1 MKSVLWMSVGALW
14 LIAGFV
20 LGLAFAE
27 GMEGQEQMSELDS
40 RDVARRVEE
49 HFDYKVPSHNGQVLL
64 HPIVLAVLDIL
75 KEEGF
80 IELDHRTDVPS
91 AAVVPSEGEW
101 VPDDSLGIPGY
112 HYNNPAP
119 EGSR

>member
-1 MKSVLWMSVGALW
+1 MSK
-14 LIAGFV
+14 
-20 LGLAFAE
+20 LGRRAPKRTKEF
-27 GMEGQEQMSELDS
+27 DS
-40 RDVARRVEE
+40 RDVARKVEE
-49 HFDYKVPSHNGQVLL
+49 HFNYKVPQFQGAVLL
-64 HPIVLAVLDIL
+64 HPIVLAVLDVL

-80 IELDHRTDVPS
+80 IELDRRTDVPS

-112 HYNNPAP
+112 HYNNNPAP